1 MRRPECIARQAS
13 CPTGL
18 LGRFLAWIM
27 AAEIAAVNEQALELL
42 AVRPDDHVLEVG
54 FGHGRTLARAAALVP
69 TGFVAG
75 IDVSEQMVRMARYR
89 NRQFIKEGR
98 VEVQRAD
105 SAHLSYPDRCFD
117 RVYAIHTLYFWADP
131 RVHLQEIYRVMKA
144 GARFVLGFGP
154 KEDERAVANFP
165 ATIYRFYT
173 SNEVYRLL
181 EEVGFTEVRLV
192 HRQSASRSIVF
203 GVVHRGGAANEGLA
217 SGTARHPTLPYPY
230 AGMGRRLSS

>member
-1 MRRPECIARQAS
+1 MRRPEFIARQAR

-18 LGRFLAWIM
+18 LGRFLAWIL
-27 AAEIAAVNEQALELL
+27 AAETAAVNEQALALL
-42 AVRPDDHVLEVG
+42 ACRPDDHVLEAG
-54 FGHGRTLARAAALVP
+54 FGHGRTLARAATFVP

-75 IDVSEQMVRMARYR
+75 VDVSEQMVQMARYR

-105 SAHLSYPDRCFD
+105 SAQIPYPDGCFD
-117 RVYAIHTLYFWADP
+117 RVYAIHTLYFWHDP

-144 GARFVLGFGP
+144 GARFVLGFSP

-173 SNEVYRLL
+173 SDEVHWLL
-181 EEVGFTEVRLV
+181 EASGFTSIEMVRSRV
-192 HRQSASRSIVF
+192 ASRDIVF
-203 GVVHRGGAANEGLA
+203 AVVHRGAHEI
-217 SGTARHPTLPYPY
+217 THP
-230 AGMGRRLSS
+230 LSKRSVRQSKVQEK